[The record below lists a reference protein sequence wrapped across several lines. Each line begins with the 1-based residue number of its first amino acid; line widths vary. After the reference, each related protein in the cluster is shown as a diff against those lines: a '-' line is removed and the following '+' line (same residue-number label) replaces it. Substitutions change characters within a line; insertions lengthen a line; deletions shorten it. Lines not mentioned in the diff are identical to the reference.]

1 MISFYLLNKPE
12 RWEVLAL
19 LTMKLRLREVEYLS
33 PGPILNGGA
42 GFNPDFTYMKVNFL
56 SHNASMSIFIL
67 MSLLAILGFPVS

>member
-1 MISFYLLNKPE
+1 M
-12 RWEVLAL
+12 LAL
-19 LTMKLRLREVEYLS
+19 LTMKLRLREVEYFL

-42 GFNPDFTYMKVNFL
+42 GFNPDFTYMKVHFL

>member
-1 MISFYLLNKPE
+1 M
-12 RWEVLAL
+12 LAL

-42 GFNPDFTYMKVNFL
+42 VFNPDFTYMKVHFL
-56 SHNASMSIFIL
+56 SHNASMSIFTL